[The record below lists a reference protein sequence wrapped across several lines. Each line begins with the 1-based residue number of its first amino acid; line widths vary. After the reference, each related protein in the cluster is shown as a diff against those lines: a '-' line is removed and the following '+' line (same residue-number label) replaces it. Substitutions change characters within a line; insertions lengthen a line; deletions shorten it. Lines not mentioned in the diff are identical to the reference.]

1 MENKLPLFLLATIAL
16 IVGLMLSACEG
27 ALTKLAAQP
36 SEIDPTEQASGITIV
51 DSLGRTVQFA
61 APPQRV
67 VVAGQ
72 SSLTIINT
80 VYLFPEAKQRVV
92 AVTSGRQKPGDFL
105 AFVDPAFGEKTLSG
119 HDSGPEQIAP
129 LNPDVVILRTFM
141 AGKLGKSLEQLDIP
155 VVYVDLET
163 PEQYFRDVSTLGRL
177 FGNEARAEEIQS
189 FYRERLDRIDGALGE
204 LSDDQKPS
212 VLIVQY
218 SDKGGEVAFNVPSAS
233 WLQTTEAELAGGI
246 PIWAEAAQ
254 GGGWTVV
261 NFEQIAAWGPDKI
274 IVVSYKTDSSQVVE
288 KLKSDAQWQIL
299 EAVQERQIY
308 GFPADIFSWDQPDPR
323 WVLGVTWLA
332 GKMHPDH
339 FSGLDMKEEISAFFG
354 QMYGMDEDSIKEHIM
369 PNLKGDIQ

>member
-1 MENKLPLFLLATIAL
+1 MNKLPLFLLLAAVL
-16 IVGLMLSACEG
+16 IVGLMLTVCDSV
-27 ALTKLAAQP
+27 LTSLAAQP
-36 SEIDPTEQASGITIV
+36 CEKNPTELASGITIV
-51 DSLGRTVQFA
+51 DSLDRSVQFD

-72 SSLTIINT
+72 SSLTIIDT
-80 VYLFPEAKQRVV
+80 MYLFPEAKQRVV

-105 AFVDPAFGEKTLSG
+105 AHVDSSFREKTLLG

-129 LNPDVVILRTFM
+129 LHPDVVILRSFM

-163 PEQYFRDVSTLGRL
+163 PEQYFRDVGTLGKL
-177 FGNEARAEEIQS
+177 LGNEARAEEIQS
-189 FYRERLDRIDGALGE
+189 FYQERLDRIDGTLGE

-218 SDKGGEVAFNVPSAS
+218 SDKGGHIAFNVPSSS
-233 WLQTTEAELAGGI
+233 WLQTAQAKLAGGF
-246 PIWAEAAQ
+246 PIWTEAAQ

-288 KLKSDAQWQIL
+288 KLKSDAQWQVL
-299 EAVQERQIY
+299 EAVQERHIY

-339 FSGLDMKEEISAFFG
+339 FSGLDMMEEISAFFG
-354 QMYGMDEDSIKEHIM
+354 QMYGMDEDSIQEHIV